1 MKLRKK
7 NKEEFKMENLLKDTV
22 IQLLGIIIGGCL
34 AVASAYAGLLVARAT
49 QKIKLEIEKLNDET
63 QKKILDDTLDRVD
76 KLLQTNIIAMENTV
90 KKDMLASIA
99 DGKIEKAE
107 LKTLADNV
115 KNNVLKQLGDDSVAV
130 LNNSLGDVN
139 GYLEVKI
146 EEILAQI
153 KAQ

>member
-1 MKLRKK
+1 
-7 NKEEFKMENLLKDTV
+7 MENLLKDTV
-22 IQLLGIIIGGCL
+22 VQLLGVIIGGCL
-34 AVASAYAGLLVARAT
+34 AIVTAYAGLLIARAT
-49 QKIKLEIEKLNDET
+49 QKIKLEIENLNDET
-63 QKKILDDTLDRVD
+63 QKKIFNDALDRVD
-76 KLLQTNIIAMENTV
+76 SLLQTNIVAMENTV

-115 KNNVLKQLGDDSVAV
+115 KNNVLKQLSDDSLAV

>member
-1 MKLRKK
+1 
-7 NKEEFKMENLLKDTV
+7 MENLLKDTV

-34 AVASAYAGLLVARAT
+34 AIASAYAGLLIARVT
-49 QKIKLEIEKLNDET
+49 KKIKLEIEKLNDET
-63 QKKILDDTLDRVD
+63 QKKILDDTLDRVNN
-76 KLLQTNIIAMENTV
+76 LLQTNIIAMENTV
-90 KKDMLASIA
+90 KKDMLDAIA

-115 KNNVLKQLGDDSVAV
+115 KNNVLKQLGNDSLEV

>member
-1 MKLRKK
+1 
-7 NKEEFKMENLLKDTV
+7 MENLLKDTV
-22 IQLLGIIIGGCL
+22 IQLLGVIIGGCL
-34 AVASAYAGLLVARAT
+34 AIATAYAGLLIARAT
-49 QKIKLEIEKLNDET
+49 QKIKLEIENLNDET
-63 QKKILDDTLDRVD
+63 QKKIFNDALDRVD
-76 KLLQTNIIAMENTV
+76 SLLQTNIVAMENTV

-107 LKTLADNV
+107 LKTLANNV
-115 KNNVLKQLGDDSVAV
+115 KNNVLKQLGDDSLEV

>member
-1 MKLRKK
+1 
-7 NKEEFKMENLLKDTV
+7 MENLLKHTV
-22 IQLLGIIIGGCL
+22 VQLLGVIIGGCL
-34 AVASAYAGLLVARAT
+34 AIVTAYAGLLIARAT

-63 QKKILDDTLDRVD
+63 QKKIFNDALDRVD
-76 KLLQTNIIAMENTV
+76 SLLQTNIVAMENTV

-107 LKTLADNV
+107 LKTLANNV
-115 KNNVLKQLGDDSVAV
+115 KNNVLKQLGDDSLAV

>member
-1 MKLRKK
+1 
-7 NKEEFKMENLLKDTV
+7 MENLLKDTV
-22 IQLLGIIIGGCL
+22 VQLLGVIIGGCL
-34 AVASAYAGLLVARAT
+34 AIATAYAGLLIARAT

-63 QKKILDDTLDRVD
+63 QKKIFNDALDRVD
-76 KLLQTNIIAMENTV
+76 SLLQTNIVAMENTV
-90 KKDMLASIA
+90 KKDMLTSIA

-115 KNNVLKQLGDDSVAV
+115 KNNVLKQLGDDSLAV
-130 LNNSLGDVN
+130 LNDSLGDVN

>member
-1 MKLRKK
+1 
-7 NKEEFKMENLLKDTV
+7 MENLLKDTV
-22 IQLLGIIIGGCL
+22 VQLLGVIIGGCL
-34 AVASAYAGLLVARAT
+34 AIATAYAGLLIARAT

>member
-1 MKLRKK
+1 
-7 NKEEFKMENLLKDTV
+7 MENLLKDTV
-22 IQLLGIIIGGCL
+22 VQLLGVIIGGCL
-34 AVASAYAGLLVARAT
+34 AIITAYAGLLIARAT
-49 QKIKLEIEKLNDET
+49 QKIKLEIENLNDET
-63 QKKILDDTLDRVD
+63 QKKIFNDALDRVNS
-76 KLLQTNIIAMENTV
+76 LLQTNIVAMENTV

-115 KNNVLKQLGDDSVAV
+115 KNNVLKQLGDDSLAV
-130 LNNSLGDVN
+130 LNDSLGDVN

>member
-1 MKLRKK
+1 
-7 NKEEFKMENLLKDTV
+7 MENLLKDTV
-22 IQLLGIIIGGCL
+22 VQLLGVIIGGCL
-34 AVASAYAGLLVARAT
+34 AIATAYAGLLIARAT

-63 QKKILDDTLDRVD
+63 QKKIFNDALDRVD
-76 KLLQTNIIAMENTV
+76 SLLQTNIVAMENTV

-107 LKTLADNV
+107 LKTLANNV
-115 KNNVLKQLGDDSVAV
+115 KNNVLKQLGNDSLEV

>member
-1 MKLRKK
+1 
-7 NKEEFKMENLLKDTV
+7 MENLLKDTV
-22 IQLLGIIIGGCL
+22 IQLLGVIIGGCL
-34 AVASAYAGLLVARAT
+34 AIATAYAGLLIARAT

-63 QKKILDDTLDRVD
+63 QKKIFNDALDRVD
-76 KLLQTNIIAMENTV
+76 SLLQTNIVAMENTV

-115 KNNVLKQLGDDSVAV
+115 KNNVLKQLGDDSLAV
-130 LNNSLGDVN
+130 LNDSLGDVN

-146 EEILAQI
+146 EEILAQS

>member
-1 MKLRKK
+1 
-7 NKEEFKMENLLKDTV
+7 MENLLKDTV
-22 IQLLGIIIGGCL
+22 VQLLGVIIGGCL
-34 AVASAYAGLLVARAT
+34 AIVTAYAGLLIARAT

-63 QKKILDDTLDRVD
+63 QKKIFNDALDRVD
-76 KLLQTNIIAMENTV
+76 SLLQTNIVAMENTV
-90 KKDMLASIA
+90 KKDMLTSIA

-107 LKTLADNV
+107 LKTLANNV
-115 KNNVLKQLGDDSVAV
+115 KNNVLKQLGDDSLAV

>member
-1 MKLRKK
+1 
-7 NKEEFKMENLLKDTV
+7 MENLLKDTV
-22 IQLLGIIIGGCL
+22 VQLLGVIIGGCL
-34 AVASAYAGLLVARAT
+34 AIATAYAGLLIARAT

-63 QKKILDDTLDRVD
+63 QKKIFNDALDRVD
-76 KLLQTNIIAMENTV
+76 SLLQTNIIAMENTV
-90 KKDMLASIA
+90 KKDMLTSIA

-107 LKTLADNV
+107 LKTLANNV
-115 KNNVLKQLGDDSVAV
+115 KNNVLKQLGDDSLEV

>member
-1 MKLRKK
+1 
-7 NKEEFKMENLLKDTV
+7 MENLLKDTV

-34 AVASAYAGLLVARAT
+34 AVASAYCGLLVARAT
-49 QKIKLEIEKLNDET
+49 QKIKIEIERLNDET
-63 QKKILDDTLDRVD
+63 QKRILNDTLDRVNS
-76 KLLQTNIIAMENTV
+76 LLQTNIIAMENTV
-90 KKDMLASIA
+90 KKDMLVAIE
-99 DGKIEKAE
+99 DGKVEKAE

-115 KNNVLKQLGDDSVAV
+115 KNNVLKQLGNDSLEV

>member
-1 MKLRKK
+1 
-7 NKEEFKMENLLKDTV
+7 MENLLKDTV
-22 IQLLGIIIGGCL
+22 VQLLGVIIGGCL
-34 AVASAYAGLLVARAT
+34 AIVTAYAGLLIARAT
-49 QKIKLEIEKLNDET
+49 QKIKLEIENLNDET
-63 QKKILDDTLDRVD
+63 QKKIFNDALDRVD
-76 KLLQTNIIAMENTV
+76 SLLQTNIVAMENTV

-115 KNNVLKQLGDDSVAV
+115 KNNVLKQLGDDSLAV
-130 LNNSLGDVN
+130 LNDSLGDVN

-153 KAQ
+153 KVQ

>member
-1 MKLRKK
+1 
-7 NKEEFKMENLLKDTV
+7 METLLKDTV

-34 AVASAYAGLLVARAT
+34 AVASAYAGLLIARVT
-49 QKIKLEIEKLNDET
+49 QKIKLEIERLNDET
-63 QKKILDDTLDRVD
+63 QKKILNDTLDRVD
-76 KLLQTNIIAMENTV
+76 SLLQTNIIAMENTV

-115 KNNVLKQLGDDSVAV
+115 KNNVLKQLGNDSLAV
-130 LNNSLGDVN
+130 LNDSLGDVN

>member
-1 MKLRKK
+1 
-7 NKEEFKMENLLKDTV
+7 MENLLKDTV
-22 IQLLGIIIGGCL
+22 IQLLGIIIGGSL

-49 QKIKLEIEKLNDET
+49 QKIKLEITKLDDET
-63 QKKILDDTLDRVD
+63 QKKILNDTLDRVD
-76 KLLQTNIIAMENTV
+76 ALLQTNIVAMENTV
-90 KKDMLASIA
+90 KKDMLAAIA
-99 DGKIEKAE
+99 DGKIEKSE

-115 KNNVLKQLGDDSVAV
+115 KNNVLKQLGNDSLAV

>member
-1 MKLRKK
+1 
-7 NKEEFKMENLLKDTV
+7 MENLLKDTV

-34 AVASAYAGLLVARAT
+34 AVASAYGSLLIVRAT

-63 QKKILDDTLDRVD
+63 QKKILDDTLDRVNN
-76 KLLQTNIIAMENTV
+76 LLQTNIIAMENTV
-90 KKDMLASIA
+90 KKDMLDAIA

-115 KNNVLKQLGDDSVAV
+115 KNNVLKQLGNDSLEV

>member
-1 MKLRKK
+1 
-7 NKEEFKMENLLKDTV
+7 MENLLKDTV
-22 IQLLGIIIGGCL
+22 IQLFGIIIGGCL
-34 AVASAYAGLLVARAT
+34 AVASAYCGLLVARAT
-49 QKIKLEIEKLNDET
+49 QKIKLEIERLNDEA
-63 QKKILDDTLDRVD
+63 QKRILNDTLDRVNS
-76 KLLQTNIIAMENTV
+76 LLQTNIIAMENTV
-90 KKDMLASIA
+90 KKDMLVAIE
-99 DGKIEKAE
+99 DGKVEKAE

-115 KNNVLKQLGDDSVAV
+115 KNNVLKQLGNDSLEV

>member
-1 MKLRKK
+1 
-7 NKEEFKMENLLKDTV
+7 MENLLKDTI
-22 IQLLGIIIGGCL
+22 IQLLGIIIGGGL
-34 AVASAYAGLLVARAT
+34 AVASAYTGLLVARAT

-63 QKKILDDTLDRVD
+63 QKKILNDTLDRVD
-76 KLLQTNIIAMENTV
+76 NLLQTNIIAMENTV
-90 KKDMLASIA
+90 KKDMLVAIA
-99 DGKIEKAE
+99 DGKIEKTE

-115 KNNVLKQLGDDSVAV
+115 KNNVLKQLGDDSLAV

-146 EEILAQI
+146 EEILAQV

>member
-1 MKLRKK
+1 
-7 NKEEFKMENLLKDTV
+7 MENLLKDTV

-34 AVASAYAGLLVARAT
+34 AVASAYGCLLVARAT
-49 QKIKLEIEKLNDET
+49 QKIKLEIERLNDET
-63 QKKILDDTLDRVD
+63 QKRILNDTLDRVD
-76 KLLQTNIIAMENTV
+76 SLLQTNIIAMENTV
-90 KKDMLASIA
+90 KKDMLVAIE
-99 DGKIEKAE
+99 DGKVEKAE

-115 KNNVLKQLGDDSVAV
+115 KNNVLKQLGNDSLEV

>member
-1 MKLRKK
+1 
-7 NKEEFKMENLLKDTV
+7 MENLLKDTIV
-22 IQLLGIIIGGCL
+22 QLLGVIIGGCL
-34 AVASAYAGLLVARAT
+34 AIATAYAGLLIARAT

-63 QKKILDDTLDRVD
+63 QKKIFNDALDRVD
-76 KLLQTNIIAMENTV
+76 SLLQTNIVAMENTV
-90 KKDMLASIA
+90 KKDMLTSIA

-107 LKTLADNV
+107 LKTLANNV
-115 KNNVLKQLGDDSVAV
+115 KNNVLKQLGDDSLAV

>member
-1 MKLRKK
+1 
-7 NKEEFKMENLLKDTV
+7 MENLLKDTV
-22 IQLLGIIIGGCL
+22 VQLLGVIIGGCL
-34 AVASAYAGLLVARAT
+34 AIATAYAGLLIARAT

-63 QKKILDDTLDRVD
+63 QKKIFNDALDRVD
-76 KLLQTNIIAMENTV
+76 SLLQTNIVAMENTV

-107 LKTLADNV
+107 LKTLANNV
-115 KNNVLKQLGDDSVAV
+115 KNNVLKQLGDDSLAV

>member
-1 MKLRKK
+1 
-7 NKEEFKMENLLKDTV
+7 MENLLKDTV
-22 IQLLGIIIGGCL
+22 VQLLGVIIGGCL
-34 AVASAYAGLLVARAT
+34 AIVTAYAGLLIARAT
-49 QKIKLEIEKLNDET
+49 QKIKLEIENLNDET
-63 QKKILDDTLDRVD
+63 QKKIFNDALDRVD
-76 KLLQTNIIAMENTV
+76 SLLQTNIVAMENTV

-107 LKTLADNV
+107 LKTLANNV
-115 KNNVLKQLGDDSVAV
+115 KNNVLKQLGDDSLEV

>member
-1 MKLRKK
+1 
-7 NKEEFKMENLLKDTV
+7 MENLLKDTV
-22 IQLLGIIIGGCL
+22 IQLLGVIIGGCL
-34 AVASAYAGLLVARAT
+34 AIATAYAGLLIARAT

-63 QKKILDDTLDRVD
+63 QKKIFNDALDRVD
-76 KLLQTNIIAMENTV
+76 SLLQTNIIAMENTV
-90 KKDMLASIA
+90 KKDMLASIV

-115 KNNVLKQLGDDSVAV
+115 KNNVLKQLGDDSLAV

>member
-1 MKLRKK
+1 
-7 NKEEFKMENLLKDTV
+7 MENLLKDTV
-22 IQLLGIIIGGCL
+22 IQLLGVIIGGCL
-34 AVASAYAGLLVARAT
+34 AIATAYAGLLIARAT

-63 QKKILDDTLDRVD
+63 QKKIFNDALDRVD
-76 KLLQTNIIAMENTV
+76 SLLQTNIVAMENTV

-107 LKTLADNV
+107 LKTLANNV
-115 KNNVLKQLGDDSVAV
+115 KNNVLKQLGDDSLAV

-146 EEILAQI
+146 EEILTQI

>member
-1 MKLRKK
+1 
-7 NKEEFKMENLLKDTV
+7 MENLLKDTV
-22 IQLLGIIIGGCL
+22 VQLLGVIIGGCL
-34 AVASAYAGLLVARAT
+34 AIITAYAGLLIARAT
-49 QKIKLEIEKLNDET
+49 QKIKLEIENLNDET
-63 QKKILDDTLDRVD
+63 QKKIFNDALDRVD
-76 KLLQTNIIAMENTV
+76 SLLQTNIIAMENTV
-90 KKDMLASIA
+90 KKDMLAAIE
-99 DGKIEKAE
+99 DGKVEKAE

-115 KNNVLKQLGDDSVAV
+115 KNNVLKQLGNDSLEV

>member
-1 MKLRKK
+1 
-7 NKEEFKMENLLKDTV
+7 MENLLKDTI

-34 AVASAYAGLLVARAT
+34 AVTSAYAGLLVARAT
-49 QKIKLEIEKLNDET
+49 QKIKLEIERLNDET
-63 QKKILDDTLDRVD
+63 QKRILNDTLDRVD
-76 KLLQTNIIAMENTV
+76 DLLQTNIIAMENTV
-90 KKDMLASIA
+90 KKDMLAAIE
-99 DGKIEKAE
+99 DGKVEKAE

-115 KNNVLKQLGDDSVAV
+115 KNNVLKQLGNDSLEV

>member
-1 MKLRKK
+1 
-7 NKEEFKMENLLKDTV
+7 MENLLKDTV
-22 IQLLGIIIGGCL
+22 IQLLGVIIGGCL
-34 AVASAYAGLLVARAT
+34 AIVTAYAGLLIARAT

-63 QKKILDDTLDRVD
+63 QKKIFNDALNRVD
-76 KLLQTNIIAMENTV
+76 SLLQTNIVAMENTV

-107 LKTLADNV
+107 LKTLANNV
-115 KNNVLKQLGDDSVAV
+115 KNNVLKQLGDDSLEV

>member
-1 MKLRKK
+1 
-7 NKEEFKMENLLKDTV
+7 MENLLKDTV

-34 AVASAYAGLLVARAT
+34 AVVSAYAGLLVARAT
-49 QKIKLEIEKLNDET
+49 QKVKLEIERLNDET
-63 QKKILDDTLDRVD
+63 QKRILNDTLDRVNN
-76 KLLQTNIIAMENTV
+76 LLQTNIIAMENTV
-90 KKDMLASIA
+90 KKDMLVAIE
-99 DGKIEKAE
+99 DGKVEKAE

-115 KNNVLKQLGDDSVAV
+115 KNNVLKQLGNDSLEV

>member
-1 MKLRKK
+1 
-7 NKEEFKMENLLKDTV
+7 MENLLKDTV

-34 AVASAYAGLLVARAT
+34 AVASAYAGLLIARVT
-49 QKIKLEIEKLNDET
+49 QKIKLEIERLNDET
-63 QKKILDDTLDRVD
+63 QKKILNDTLDRVD
-76 KLLQTNIIAMENTV
+76 NLLQTNIIAMENTV
-90 KKDMLASIA
+90 KKDMLDAIA
-99 DGKIEKAE
+99 DGKIEKTE

-115 KNNVLKQLGDDSVAV
+115 KNNVLKQLGNDSLAV
-130 LNNSLGDVN
+130 LNDSLGDVN

>member
-1 MKLRKK
+1 
-7 NKEEFKMENLLKDTV
+7 MENLLKDTV

-34 AVASAYAGLLVARAT
+34 AVASAYAGLLIARVT

-63 QKKILDDTLDRVD
+63 QKKILDDTLDRVNN
-76 KLLQTNIIAMENTV
+76 LLQTNIIAMENTV
-90 KKDMLASIA
+90 KKDMLDAIA
-99 DGKIEKAE
+99 DGKIEKTE

-115 KNNVLKQLGDDSVAV
+115 KNNVLKQLGNDSLAV
-130 LNNSLGDVN
+130 LNDSLGDVN

>member
-1 MKLRKK
+1 
-7 NKEEFKMENLLKDTV
+7 MENLLKDTV
-22 IQLLGIIIGGCL
+22 VQLLGVIIGGCL
-34 AVASAYAGLLVARAT
+34 AIVTAYAGLLIARAT

-63 QKKILDDTLDRVD
+63 QKKIFNDALDRVD
-76 KLLQTNIIAMENTV
+76 SLLQTNIIAMENTV

-107 LKTLADNV
+107 LKTLANNV
-115 KNNVLKQLGDDSVAV
+115 KNNVLKQLGDDSLAV
-130 LNNSLGDVN
+130 LNDSLGDVN

>member
-1 MKLRKK
+1 
-7 NKEEFKMENLLKDTV
+7 MENLLKDTV

-34 AVASAYAGLLVARAT
+34 AVASAYGSLLIARAT

-63 QKKILDDTLDRVD
+63 QKKILDDTLDRVNN
-76 KLLQTNIIAMENTV
+76 LLQTNIIAMENTV

-99 DGKIEKAE
+99 DGKIEKDE

-115 KNNVLKQLGDDSVAV
+115 KNNVLKQLSEDSLAV
-130 LNNSLGDVN
+130 LNDSLGDVN

>member
-1 MKLRKK
+1 
-7 NKEEFKMENLLKDTV
+7 MENLLKDTV
-22 IQLLGIIIGGCL
+22 VQLLGVIIGGCL
-34 AVASAYAGLLVARAT
+34 AIATAYAGLLIARAT
-49 QKIKLEIEKLNDET
+49 QKIKLEIENLNDET
-63 QKKILDDTLDRVD
+63 QKKIFNDALDRVD
-76 KLLQTNIIAMENTV
+76 SLLQTNIVAMENTV

-107 LKTLADNV
+107 LKTLANNV
-115 KNNVLKQLGDDSVAV
+115 KNNVLKQLGDDSLEV

>member
-1 MKLRKK
+1 
-7 NKEEFKMENLLKDTV
+7 MENLLKDTIV
-22 IQLLGIIIGGCL
+22 QLLGVIIGGCL
-34 AVASAYAGLLVARAT
+34 AIVTAYAGLLIARAT

-63 QKKILDDTLDRVD
+63 QKKIFNDALDRVD
-76 KLLQTNIIAMENTV
+76 SLLQTNIVAMENTV

-107 LKTLADNV
+107 LRTLANNV
-115 KNNVLKQLGDDSVAV
+115 KNNVLKQLGDDSLEV

>member
-1 MKLRKK
+1 
-7 NKEEFKMENLLKDTV
+7 MENLLKDTV
-22 IQLLGIIIGGCL
+22 VQLLGVIIGGCL
-34 AVASAYAGLLVARAT
+34 AIVTAYAGLLIARAT

-63 QKKILDDTLDRVD
+63 QKKIFNDALDRVD
-76 KLLQTNIIAMENTV
+76 SLLQTNIVAMENTV

-115 KNNVLKQLGDDSVAV
+115 KNNVLKQLSDDSLAV

>member
-1 MKLRKK
+1 
-7 NKEEFKMENLLKDTV
+7 MENLLKDTV
-22 IQLLGIIIGGCL
+22 IQLLGVIIGGCL
-34 AVASAYAGLLVARAT
+34 AIATAYAGLLIARAT

-63 QKKILDDTLDRVD
+63 QKKIFNDALDRVNS
-76 KLLQTNIIAMENTV
+76 LLQTNIIAMENTV
-90 KKDMLASIA
+90 KKDMLATIA

-115 KNNVLKQLGDDSVAV
+115 KNNVLKQLGDDSLAV

-153 KAQ
+153 KAQSFR